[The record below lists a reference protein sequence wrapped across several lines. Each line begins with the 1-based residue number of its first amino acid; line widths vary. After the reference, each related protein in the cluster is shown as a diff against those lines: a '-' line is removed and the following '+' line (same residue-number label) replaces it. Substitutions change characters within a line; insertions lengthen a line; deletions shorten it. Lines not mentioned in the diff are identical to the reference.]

1 MKTGEFV
8 TDAVAL
14 QMSILCGMYAQIS
27 ENAVGHTNSVEDLEI
42 QA

>member
-1 MKTGEFV
+1 MKTKEFV

-14 QMSILCGMYAQIS
+14 QMSILCGRHAQIS
-27 ENAVGHTNSVEDLEI
+27 ENAVGHKKSVEDLEI